1 MPTDHTLVIVESPTK
16 AKTIKG
22 FLPKDFQVLAS
33 MGHIRDLPNYASEIP
48 AKHKGEKWATIGVN
62 TTADFDPLYV
72 VPKDKKKIVKELKQ
86 SLKGASELL
95 LATDEDREGEAKP
108 VEDPELVQN
117 CNELFWKIKSVL
129 PSPSMSWNPA

>member
-33 MGHIRDLPNYASEIP
+33 MGHIRDLPNNASEIP

-72 VPKDKKKIVKELKQ
+72 VPI
-86 SLKGASELL
+86 G
-95 LATDEDREGEAKP
+95 
-108 VEDPELVQN
+108 
-117 CNELFWKIKSVL
+117 KIKLSR
-129 PSPSMSWNPA
+129 N

>member
-33 MGHIRDLPNYASEIP
+33 MGHIRDLPNNASEIP

-86 SLKGASELL
+86 SMKGASELL
-95 LATDEDREGEAKP
+95 LATDED
-108 VEDPELVQN
+108 LS
-117 CNELFWKIKSVL
+117 LIHI
-129 PSPSMSWNPA
+129 